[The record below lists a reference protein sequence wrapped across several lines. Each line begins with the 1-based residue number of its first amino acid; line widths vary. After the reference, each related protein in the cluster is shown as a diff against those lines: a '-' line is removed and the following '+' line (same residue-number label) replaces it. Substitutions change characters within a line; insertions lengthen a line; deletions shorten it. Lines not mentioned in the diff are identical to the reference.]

1 VDVGPGSGSPRAGG
15 IGDDVA
21 FATKPRLAQTMIG
34 RARKA
39 GIPFGWVAGDEV
51 CGGNLGL
58 GSWLEERG
66 IPYVMAVACG
76 DSIPMAALGG

>member
-1 VDVGPGSGSPRAGG
+1 
-15 IGDDVA
+15 
-21 FATKPRLAQTMIG
+21 MIG

-51 CGGNLGL
+51 YGGNPGL
-58 GSWLEERG
+58 RSWLEERG

-76 DSIPMAALGG
+76 DSIPMAAGGMRADEASGLVPKDGGSG

>member
-1 VDVGPGSGSPRAGG
+1 
-15 IGDDVA
+15 
-21 FATKPRLAQTMIG
+21 MIG

-51 CGGNLGL
+51 YGGNPGL
-58 GSWLEERG
+58 RSWLEERG